1 MILLKKKKIT
11 FIQNTSTDKYK
22 NKDNRF
28 HVIQF
33 SERPSEQCWG
43 PINWFCFSETTG
55 ENSLVR
61 LVRATKRTEMVKSQ
75 PRRDWQSIQ

>member
-1 MILLKKKKIT
+1 MILLKKKKKVT

-33 SERPSEQCWG
+33 SERPSEQCG
-43 PINWFCFSETTG
+43 VQSTG
-55 ENSLVR
+55 FVLAKQ
-61 LVRATKRTEMVKSQ
+61 LGKTL
-75 PRRDWQSIQ
+75 WYGW